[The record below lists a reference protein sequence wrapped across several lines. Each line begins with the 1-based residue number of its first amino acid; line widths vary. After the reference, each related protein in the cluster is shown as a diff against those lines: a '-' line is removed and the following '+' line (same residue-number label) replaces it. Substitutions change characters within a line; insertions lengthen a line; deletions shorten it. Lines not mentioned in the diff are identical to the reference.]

1 MSELNKY
8 SKKEQNTSEQQVDK
22 SRRRFSKAG
31 AATPILMTLASQPVF
46 GNACMS
52 RMMSGNQSAAHKTI
66 PCTFGYSPGSW
77 KNIET
82 KGGSINEATWHS
94 LGLYPRDEEDAMG
107 NVIKNSDGT
116 VKNPAST
123 ISNIGLHMVTDDD
136 TLLSYLQ
143 GNNAPVKQLITAYLN
158 ALYVP
163 NYFFTTSEVV
173 NLSNGATYPGK
184 AEGLNLN
191 EYLQR
196 SWGDGVPDYDGNG
209 FPDYTDAD
217 EGTTFNI

>member
-1 MSELNKY
+1 MLTAEVTVSELNKY

-52 RMMSGNQSAAHKTI
+52 RMMSGNQSAARQTI

-77 KNIET
+77 KNINT
-82 KGGSINEATWHS
+82 QGGSIGAATWHR
-94 LGLYPRDEEDAMG
+94 LGLYPVDITIA
-107 NVIKNSDGT
+107 GT
-116 VKNPAST
+116 AHSAST
-123 ISNIGLHMVTDDD
+123 IDDIGLYMGISTS
-136 TLLSYLQ
+136 TLLSNLQ
-143 GNNAPVKQLITAYLN
+143 RGNAPVKQLITAYLN

-163 NYFFTTSEVV
+163 NYFFTTSEVIA
-173 NLSNGATYPGK
+173 LSMSGATYPGK
-184 AEGLNLN
+184 AEGLSLH
-191 EYLQR
+191 EYIQR
-196 SWGDGVPDYDGNG
+196 SWGDGVPDYDGDG

-217 EGTTFNI
+217 EGNTFNI